1 MNKPKFVKTRKFVS
15 DNKTYLAFCAGSF
28 TTSAVLVALTKDVN
42 LLKLTK
48 EHAEML
54 KEGGAVVYELKDQT
68 LHLVNIPAAEAAAAA
83 L

>member
-1 MNKPKFVKTRKFVS
+1 MKKIQKARKFVS
-15 DNKTYLAFCAGSF
+15 DNKTPLAFIAGSVV
-28 TTSAVLVALTKDVN
+28 TTAASAFYLKNVT
-42 LLKLTK
+42 LLQLTK

-68 LHLVNIPAAEAAAAA
+68 LHLVNIPAAEAAVAA